1 MCCGYIQLQTCAVM
15 TPREACDSIV
25 SLADSSSS
33 SSTGSS
39 GCTGVLFGPE
49 NSGLSNEDLVHS
61 RVVMQIPALPAF
73 SSLNLAQAVGIFA
86 YEWWQAS
93 ATTATADSSVSLA
106 AQRSAATA
114 IDVATDAQSSD
125 VTTAATTG
133 ANSSVI
139 SSSSTGIVNV
149 RKGEQLASSGEL
161 NNLMARLTAALDA
174 AEFQSVQA
182 ARDSVYQQLHT
193 ALQRAT
199 LSEREVG
206 LLHGVV
212 TALSQ
217 GPKSGRKRR

>member
-1 MCCGYIQLQTCAVM
+1 MPCCDCIQLQTCAVM

-25 SLADSSSS
+25 RLANSSSS
-33 SSTGSS
+33 SGSIGSS
-39 GCTGVLFGPE
+39 GVLFGPE

-61 RVVMQIPALPAF
+61 RVVMQIPTLPAF
-73 SSLNLAQAVGIFA
+73 SSLNLAQAVSIFA

-93 ATTATADSSVSLA
+93 ATAVTATADSSEPA
-106 AQRSAATA
+106 EAQRSTA
-114 IDVATDAQSSD
+114 IATD
-125 VTTAATTG
+125 TATLNAD
-133 ANSSVI
+133 SSVA
-139 SSSSTGIVNV
+139 SSSSSGIVNV

-161 NNLMARLTAALDA
+161 NNLLARLTAALDA